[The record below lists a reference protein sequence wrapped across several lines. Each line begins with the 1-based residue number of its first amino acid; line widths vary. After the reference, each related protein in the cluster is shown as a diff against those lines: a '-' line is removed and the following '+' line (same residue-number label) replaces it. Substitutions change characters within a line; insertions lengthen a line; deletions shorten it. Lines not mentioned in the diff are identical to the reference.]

1 MDLIMQTDVDIDE
14 SEIDIYFLEKF
25 SLQQK

>member
-1 MDLIMQTDVDIDE
+1 MDLIMQTGVDIDE